1 MVPTLLRG
9 PQCAKQ
15 IIPTNAFFY
24 SSAHENIGECDE
36 DGLIDGNEL
45 YNFIEDKPI
54 VSKFM
59 QRRRSEFGEFPHQLT
74 DDGYVLI
81 QERRLNKVEKKSAN
95 NYDYKGT
102 LEERPTQ
109 IFYPYPFRQFIENI
123 EKKIKENETL
133 LKKIKENETL
143 LRENL
148 PKNQLIKKLYD
159 FSKFDET
166 IYIYPSK
173 NLQSG
178 ITKENSEPNVLIFAG
193 YDNNEIKIKARM
205 QEYSNSIK
213 RLMDQCLKVNAK
225 NHELLRETKF
235 YDFKKRLGEKT
246 DAFRERVWLIS
257 GVGFFGEDTGERKDV
272 TGWNKKTNCFDFDVY
287 KVKNIP
293 RVVGGK
299 RKTRKYKRRTHKKQK
314 KNKKTTRHLKKRSRR
329 NH

>member
-36 DGLIDGNEL
+36 DGLIDGNEF

-109 IFYPYPFRQFIENI
+109 IFYPYPFPQFIENI
-123 EKKIKENETL
+123 KKKIAENEIL
-133 LKKIKENETL
+133 LG
-143 LRENL
+143 ENL
-148 PKNQLIKKLYD
+148 PKNQLIKRLYD

-166 IYIYPSK
+166 NYIYPSK
-173 NLQSG
+173 NLQRV
-178 ITKENSEPNVLIFAG
+178 ITQ
-193 YDNNEIKIKARM
+193 KI
-205 QEYSNSIK
+205 
-213 RLMDQCLKVNAK
+213 VNQM
-225 NHELLRETKF
+225 F
-235 YDFKKRLGEKT
+235 
-246 DAFRERVWLIS
+246 
-257 GVGFFGEDTGERKDV
+257 
-272 TGWNKKTNCFDFDVY
+272 
-287 KVKNIP
+287 
-293 RVVGGK
+293 
-299 RKTRKYKRRTHKKQK
+299 
-314 KNKKTTRHLKKRSRR
+314 
-329 NH
+329 